1 MDKQI
6 DWIKRNWLYLLEIII
21 LSYIF
26 MQIPKVNDRWMEG
39 VIVSKYA
46 DPIRYIWYQVKFSM
60 VANGRIVSNL
70 LGAVMQKNFYLCAIF
85 NAVMIVLACYYMVEL
100 VKNNNS
106 KTFTILLAFFM
117 MLAVSDATYQ
127 EVYYYAGTLYI
138 GAMLISVMLIYYYHK
153 KNRLGVLVSIL
164 LGALW
169 AEHLA
174 ISLVVVTFIWC
185 ISAWIREKQIPERE
199 ILYFLIS
206 LLGFLFM
213 YLCITH
219 ARTDVSVTKPIIPK
233 EILGNIMRRWEQN
246 SIVVFVWSI
255 ILFVFFTQ
263 KMKDKKII
271 RFFVVCIYGLFA
283 FIATCVFFNEIY
295 SILATRFPYDS
306 YAIITLYEPLDN
318 AFLAEL
324 FKKGMFFVRN
334 NAEVWIICACVGIFA
349 AILTSNNK
357 MLLLE
362 VAMMMLA
369 ASFIDLSGIQTG
381 ARIASLGLFLLIC
394 FGMLIWA
401 EVKIDSMKIK
411 RIIIAALMIPIF
423 LRVSRELIFAESAHE
438 IEKNRLQ
445 IIEQVRFKQLMNE
458 WNYDEVVHLPAF
470 TRNIDGRTLW
480 GGNPKINSPHYIVFL
495 EHYKLGRRTI
505 VVFKDDSA
513 KIFKKMDNR

>member
-1 MDKQI
+1 
-6 DWIKRNWLYLLEIII
+6 
-21 LSYIF
+21 
-26 MQIPKVNDRWMEG
+26 
-39 VIVSKYA
+39 
-46 DPIRYIWYQVKFSM
+46 
-60 VANGRIVSNL
+60 
-70 LGAVMQKNFYLCAIF
+70 
-85 NAVMIVLACYYMVEL
+85 
-100 VKNNNS
+100 
-106 KTFTILLAFFM
+106 
-117 MLAVSDATYQ
+117 
-127 EVYYYAGTLYI
+127 
-138 GAMLISVMLIYYYHK
+138 
-153 KNRLGVLVSIL
+153 
-164 LGALW
+164 
-169 AEHLA
+169 
-174 ISLVVVTFIWC
+174 
-185 ISAWIREKQIPERE
+185 
-199 ILYFLIS
+199 
-206 LLGFLFM
+206 
-213 YLCITH
+213 
-219 ARTDVSVTKPIIPK
+219 
-233 EILGNIMRRWEQN
+233 
-246 SIVVFVWSI
+246 
-255 ILFVFFTQ
+255 
-263 KMKDKKII
+263 MKDKKII

-513 KIFKKMDNR
+513 KVFRKMDNR